1 MRLNV
6 VSKQL
11 LGVWVL
17 RDPLVPAKN
26 YMSVSGSIRP
36 RLSRLTFVFVG
47 LVISVFTWGLQY
59 KLSLYNPALSA
70 SHQIPEAKL
79 LSKNERVLAPES
91 SLIAGATAPRGM
103 TDVWFFAASVLL
115 WAPVLLLVLR
125 SGPSVR
131 EEERERPW
139 LKFLRA
145 TLSALF
151 LRPPPIAA

>member
-1 MRLNV
+1 M
-6 VSKQL
+6 
-11 LGVWVL
+11 
-17 RDPLVPAKN
+17 A
-26 YMSVSGSIRP
+26 VSGSIRP

-59 KLSLYNPALSA
+59 KLSLYNPVLSA

-79 LSKNERVLAPES
+79 LSKNERVLAPDS
-91 SLIAGATAPRGM
+91 PLITSATAPRGLR
-103 TDVWFFAASVLL
+103 DVWFFAASFLL
-115 WAPVLLLVLR
+115 WIPVLFLVLESR
-125 SGPSVR
+125 ASAR

-139 LKFLRA
+139 LVCLRA